1 MKGKKTTKS
10 NRFLKL
16 KYYREMYGYSQ
27 IDFADLLRKTVSS
40 YSHKETRRTPFDY
53 NEMILI
59 YQELNRAAKKAGDAP
74 ITLDD
79 IFLI

>member
-1 MKGKKTTKS
+1 MSNKKSTKS
-10 NRFLKL
+10 NKFLKL

-27 IDFADLLRKTVSS
+27 KDFANLLRKTVSS

-59 YQELNRAAKKAGDAP
+59 YHELNRAAEKAGDDK
-74 ITLDD
+74 ITLDN
-79 IFLI
+79 IFLT

>member
-1 MKGKKTTKS
+1 MKVKKSTKS

-27 IDFADLLRKTVSS
+27 KDFADLLRKSISS

-53 NEMILI
+53 DEMILI
-59 YQELNRAAKKAGDAP
+59 YQEINRAAKKSGDAP
-74 ITLDD
+74 LTLDD